1 LVSTKVI
8 AAVAVV
14 VIVAVAGAWWFLQ
27 PKEPEVMDPIKIGF
41 LAGLTGP
48 TALPAQSLRNGLML
62 AAEQINDM
70 GGILNH
76 PVELYIRDT
85 RGMTE
90 YGLTAV
96 DKLIYDDEVDMI
108 IGTYRSGVCLA
119 VLDPIVVEGQLIFIN
134 TGSSSPTIPQHTI
147 DDYDTYKY
155 LFMIHR
161 SVNGTADLYDSPRYE
176 FWNELGQTY
185 LGRAP
190 RIYNILERL
199 TWQLTQ
205 WEQKSVPYFERLG
218 IEYEVAWTPEVVTDY
233 TSYILAAQE
242 WGADIIHGGGSAA
255 AGIIWTKNTYDM
267 QVDVPCEVPDIVSTR
282 YEAFD
287 ETDSKCIYATGTYS
301 AGRFPFSNKTLQFY
315 DDYSVMFGFDPMW
328 NAQASY
334 DALFFV
340 KKAVEDVGYID
351 PADLRN
357 RDSGYQDILVDAM
370 EDAHITGSGGDV
382 KMTSSHTN
390 FWGPQFY
397 YSGMSQ
403 WQWTNEATGE
413 ADIHIIY
420 PDVYVDR
427 GMEFD
432 IPVGEW
438 KPAPWLKD
446 EWQTKL
452 S

>member
-1 LVSTKVI
+1 
-8 AAVAVV
+8 VV

-27 PKEPEVMDPIKIGF
+27 PKEPEVLEPIKIGF

-62 AAEQINDM
+62 ATEHVNEM
-70 GGILNH
+70 GGILGH
-76 PVELYIRDT
+76 EVELYIRDT

-119 VLDPIVVEGQLIFIN
+119 VLDPIVVEGQLMFIN
-134 TGSSSPTIPQHTI
+134 VGSSSPTIPQHTL

-155 LFMIHR
+155 LFNLHR
-161 SVNGTADLYDSPRYE
+161 SVNGTADLYDSPVYE
-176 FWNELGQTY
+176 FWYALGREY
-185 LGRAP
+185 LGRTP

-205 WEQKSVPYFERLG
+205 WEQKSVPYFDRLG

-255 AGIIWTKNTYDM
+255 AGIIWAKNTYDM
-267 QVDVPCEVPDIVSTR
+267 QVEVPCQVPNIVSTR
-282 YEAFD
+282 FEAFD
-287 ETDSKCIYATGTYS
+287 ETDGKCIHGTGPYM
-301 AGRFPFSNKTLQFY
+301 AGRFPFSNKTLEFY
-315 DDYSVMFGFDPMW
+315 DEYNVMFGFDPMW

-334 DALFFV
+334 DSLFMV
-340 KKAVEDVGYID
+340 KEGVEAVGYIE

-357 RDSGYQDILVDAM
+357 RDSGYQDILVEAM
-370 EDAHITGSGGDV
+370 ERVHFTGVGGDV
-382 KMTSSHTN
+382 EMTSSHCN
-390 FWGPQFY
+390 FWDKDHY
-397 YSGMSQ
+397 YGGMSQ
-403 WQWTNEATGE
+403 WQWVNEAAGT
-413 ADIHIIY
+413 ADLHIIF
-420 PDVYVDR
+420 PETFVQR
-427 GMEFD
+427 GQD
-432 IPVGEW
+432 AGIPVGDW
-438 KPAPWLKD
+438 IPAPWYKD
-446 EWQTKL
+446 EWQSKI